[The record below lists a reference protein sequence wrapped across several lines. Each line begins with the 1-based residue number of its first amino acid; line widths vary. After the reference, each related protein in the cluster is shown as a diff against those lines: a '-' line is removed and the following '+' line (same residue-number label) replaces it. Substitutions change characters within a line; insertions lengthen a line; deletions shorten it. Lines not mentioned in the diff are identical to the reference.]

1 MDFEPPVLSVKGGT
15 NYSKAVNLAL
25 DIIEARK
32 RSYRDGG
39 IAYYR
44 SLAYFLTDGYPEH
57 DNDADL
63 AQAAS
68 RLAEMEQN
76 RSVAFFCFGIGSPDL
91 PADMSALAKLSP
103 RQPVELTNMEQLD
116 GSIQWLSRSVAAVSQ
131 SPARRQHPPARA
143 RLPGLL
149 GQSVE

>member
-44 SLAYFLTDGYPEH
+44 ST
-57 DNDADL
+57 
-63 AQAAS
+63 
-68 RLAEMEQN
+68 
-76 RSVAFFCFGIGSPDL
+76 
-91 PADMSALAKLSP
+91 
-103 RQPVELTNMEQLD
+103 
-116 GSIQWLSRSVAAVSQ
+116 VS
-131 SPARRQHPPARA
+131 S
-143 RLPGLL
+143 
-149 GQSVE
+149 